1 MPKNTTPQPEPDE
14 SVGQAALPAADQ
26 IGADQPGPDQPGAE
40 QPAAGGAYEPPTA
53 PPLAEPLAGNRF
65 FAWMR
70 SLNLNR
76 EPGWIGGVA
85 AGIATRLGVDP
96 LIVRGIIVVVAVLGG
111 PALLL
116 YAAAWLLLPDENDKI
131 HLEEVFKGRLDSPIA
146 GIGALILL
154 SMLPV
159 TQGFWFAG
167 SAFWGEPFW
176 AQSFGRAL
184 WTVVLLGL
192 IVWFVIWV
200 ARRSSR
206 ASNVPTQTPATTDA
220 RPDTI
225 PQPHTAAHDAAA
237 AASVAAGAPGAR
249 PVAPPGT
256 ATAEEFAAW
265 RLQQEQWKAENVA
278 FRTRQANEQRAA
290 SLAAQAQYRAERAA
304 RRAVYE
310 AHHARTRSNPL
321 YSFIAI
327 GLALVVGG
335 VVTVLQGDGAIE
347 PAGVLAGLGAT
358 LAVLALAII
367 VNGVRGHRPGGAQGL
382 AGIVLVPLLIA
393 AVLPHSPN
401 ISYVDNATF
410 APRAEESYSSD
421 VYLVGAADTVIDL
434 RDYFD
439 EPLPAGYEGDLF
451 SDTTVV
457 SGAGDVTVLVPSDA
471 ALSYSAT
478 IGSGRLDSPDGDARG
493 AWVREYGQFN
503 LVDGV
508 PPGEEPERAMYLT
521 VTMGTGTL
529 TFEQTAATEGAS
541 E

>member
-1 MPKNTTPQPEPDE
+1 MPKNTTPQPEPE
-14 SVGQAALPAADQ
+14 T
-26 IGADQPGPDQPGAE
+26 QPGPEDTTQSDQTPPGSSPSAGE
-40 QPAAGGAYEPPTA
+40 QP
-53 PPLAEPLAGNRF
+53 PLTTPLAGNRF

-70 SLNLNR
+70 SLNLTR
-76 EPGWIGGVA
+76 EPGWIGGVS
-85 AGIATRLGVDP
+85 AGIAARLGVDP

-116 YAAAWLLLPDENDKI
+116 YAAAWLLLPDEHDKI

-200 ARRSSR
+200 ARRSGR
-206 ASNVPTQTPATTDA
+206 ASNAPTATPATTDA

-225 PQPHTAAHDAAA
+225 PQPPAAPNETT
-237 AASVAAGAPGAR
+237 VAAIAPPGAR
-249 PVAPPGT
+249 PAAPSGT
-256 ATAEEFAAW
+256 ASAEEFAAW
-265 RLQQEQWKAENVA
+265 RQQQAQWKAENDA
-278 FRTRQANEQRAA
+278 FRARQASEQRAA
-290 SLAAQAQYRAERAA
+290 SMAAQAQYRAEQAA
-304 RRAVYE
+304 RRAVYN
-310 AHHARTRSNPL
+310 AHYARTRSNPL

-335 VVTVLQGDGAIE
+335 TVTVLQGDGAIE

-358 LAVLALAII
+358 LAVLAVAII
-367 VNGVRGHRPGGAQGL
+367 VNGARGHRPGGAQGV
-382 AGIVLVPLLIA
+382 AAIVLVPLLVA
-393 AVLPHSPN
+393 AILPHNPD
-401 ISYVDNATF
+401 ISYTDDATYV
-410 APRAEESYSSD
+410 PRSENGASSD
-421 VYLVGAADTVIDL
+421 AYFTGVGDTVLDL
-434 RDYFD
+434 RDYYD
-439 EPLPAGYEGDLF
+439 TPLPDGYEGDLYGHI
-451 SDTTVV
+451 TVV
-457 SGAGDVTVLVPSDA
+457 SGVGDVTVLVPDDA
-471 ALSYSAT
+471 ALSYSAN

-493 AWVREYGQFN
+493 SWVNEYGQFN
-503 LVDGV
+503 LLEQGEDDNVD
-508 PPGEEPERAMYLT
+508 ERAVSLV

-529 TFEQTAATEGAS
+529 RFEQIPATEGAS

>member
-1 MPKNTTPQPEPDE
+1 MPKNTTPPPEPETQPGSEDTA
-14 SVGQAALPAADQ
+14 GQENMSGQEQASTPQPDPAAA
-26 IGADQPGPDQPGAE
+26 GADRPPVGPP
-40 QPAAGGAYEPPTA
+40 PAA
-53 PPLAEPLAGNRF
+53 PLAGNRF

-70 SLNLNR
+70 GLNLTR

-85 AGIATRLGVDP
+85 AGIAARLGVDP

-167 SAFWGEPFW
+167 NAFWGEPFW
-176 AQSFGRAL
+176 GQSMGRAL

-192 IVWFVIWV
+192 IVWFVVWV
-200 ARRSSR
+200 ARRSNR
-206 ASNVPTQTPATTDA
+206 ASNTPTAAPATTDA

-225 PQPHTAAHDAAA
+225 PEPQSAP
-237 AASVAAGAPGAR
+237 SSGFVAADPGAR
-249 PVAPPGT
+249 PAAPSGT
-256 ATAEEFAAW
+256 ASAEEFAAW
-265 RLQQEQWKAENVA
+265 RQQQEQWKAENIA

-290 SLAAQAQYRAERAA
+290 SMAAQAQYRAEREA
-304 RRAVYE
+304 RRAVYN
-310 AHHARTRSNPL
+310 AHYARTRSNPL

-335 VVTVLQGDGAIE
+335 LVTVLQGDGAIE

-358 LAVLALAII
+358 LAVLAVAII
-367 VNGVRGHRPGGAQGL
+367 VNGVRGHRPGGAQGV

-393 AVLPHSPN
+393 AILPHSPN
-401 ISYVDNATF
+401 ISYTEDVTYSPTA
-410 APRAEESYSSD
+410 RGSESYTND
-421 VYLVGAADTVIDL
+421 VYVTGVADTVVDL

-439 EPLPAGYEGDLF
+439 TPLPAGYEGDLYENL
-451 SDTTVV
+451 SVV
-457 SGAGDVTVLVPSDA
+457 SGAGDVTVLVPADA
-471 ALSYSAT
+471 ALSYEAT

-493 AWVREYGQFN
+493 TLVREYGGFN
-503 LVDGV
+503 LFEGQPADGTDSRV
-508 PPGEEPERAMYLT
+508 LYLD

-529 TFEQTAATEGAS
+529 QFEQTAATEGAS